1 MLQQQGSSYH
11 VAAAQLDSSWY
22 VTGHTHSGRVLRAD
36 FETAGVETNQLLL
49 EVVGG
54 VEGIVS
60 DVDVSGEGEGKLSMC
75 EELCGYCT
83 SAVCCDKRRGSGA
96 P

>member
-1 MLQQQGSSYH
+1 
-11 VAAAQLDSSWY
+11 
-22 VTGHTHSGRVLRAD
+22 
-36 FETAGVETNQLLL
+36 
-49 EVVGG
+49 

-83 SAVCCDKRRGSGA
+83 SAVCCRQTTRVRRTVILVQPQEKGA
-96 P
+96 VWE